1 MPAANELLTLAF
13 DIGGSAVKSVKLD
26 PAGKPVGEFF
36 RQLTPRPATPAAV
49 LKVMEKQASDQGAFD
64 RVSVGFPGVIKGGTT
79 WTAHNLHPRWVGFN
93 LARELGRRLRKPVR
107 VANDAD
113 VQGHGAVSGKGL
125 EMMITLGTG
134 IGSAL
139 FVNGVLVPNLELGH
153 HPFRRGRT
161 YEQMLGRAALDSVG
175 KKRWNRRLA
184 AALDIWE
191 HIFNYDRLYL
201 GGGNT
206 KRITFQL
213 PANVRIA
220 PNREGL
226 LGGVELWSD

>member
-1 MPAANELLTLAF
+1 M
-13 DIGGSAVKSVKLD
+13 
-26 PAGKPVGEFF
+26 
-36 RQLTPRPATPAAV
+36 
-49 LKVMEKQASDQGAFD
+49 
-64 RVSVGFPGVIKGGTT
+64 
-79 WTAHNLHPRWVGFN
+79 
-93 LARELGRRLRKPVR
+93 R